1 MPDSVDG
8 DLESGLVARYPGGVS
23 AAILAASAVIVE
35 GSRVLLVKRGH
46 HPAKGLWS
54 LPGGS
59 VDPGESLQ
67 DAAAREVVEET
78 GLVVATGPEV
88 WRVRVELAEGIHYDV
103 RALVA
108 TVTGGVLS
116 PGDDAADAAWWEI
129 SELATLDLTPH
140 LLEFLIDYTS

>member
-8 DLESGLVARYPGGVS
+8 DLWSVLAARYAGGVS
-23 AAILAASAVIVE
+23 TAILAASAVIVE
-35 GSRVLLVKRGH
+35 GSKVLLVKRGH
-46 HPAKGLWS
+46 HPAEGLWS

-59 VDPGESLQ
+59 VEPGESVQ
-67 DAAAREVVEET
+67 EAVVREVFEET
-78 GLVVATGPEV
+78 GLSVVTGPEV
-88 WRVRVELAEGIHYDV
+88 WRVRVELAEGMHYDV

-116 PGDDAADAAWWEI
+116 PGDDAADATWWDMAT
-129 SELATLDLTPH
+129 LGTLDLTPH

>member
-1 MPDSVDG
+1 
-8 DLESGLVARYPGGVS
+8 VS

-88 WRVRVELAEGIHYDV
+88 WRVRVELAEGMHYDV

-140 LLEFLIDYTS
+140 LLEFLIDYTG